1 MGLILRDARL
11 ARDINPRDLETD
23 LRTTHR
29 HLLAIEEGQM
39 RLFYSE
45 SFFCDLFTR
54 YAVQLGFSAEQAK
67 AMRLALSGE
76 GPLVESASTQEEPE
90 SDRGPQPEPE
100 LQPEPE
106 PKPQAAAEVEP
117 GPEEEKAF
125 KLEAQ
130 SQSSQEPEPPSQAN
144 QEPAPE
150 AQSQSSHEPEPS
162 PSADG
167 PPVSTPEPALPQ
179 PPSDPKPLPARSSD
193 ASQSLGSLWFW
204 GAIAIGLVL
213 AVVILTLETSPE
225 ASMLPTAETP
235 KQAVKPKAK
244 ETPSVPPESKPAS
257 AGPAGPAGAAGAS
270 GALNTASSP
279 ATTEAQQEP
288 VAASPLELPR
298 EQRISE
304 SILIS
309 APDAPAS
316 FTNASAMAIRFN
328 VKGWIWVR
336 DFDES
341 VKEFVVQSG
350 QTVRFNDLPIF
361 IVVPFPDQ
369 LTVTVNNK
377 PVTLRRND
385 DEKNHGRYS
394 RSMLRGL
401 VNNP

>member
-45 SFFCDLFTR
+45 SFFCDLFMR

-67 AMRLALSGE
+67 VMRLALSGE
-76 GPLVESASTQEEPE
+76 GPLVESASMQAEPE
-90 SDRGPQPEPE
+90 SDRDPQPEPE
-100 LQPEPE
+100 SKPDRGPQPKPE
-106 PKPQAAAEVEP
+106 SKPKPQAAAEVEP
-117 GPEEEKAF
+117 GPEEEEAF
-125 KLEAQ
+125 KL
-130 SQSSQEPEPPSQAN
+130 
-144 QEPAPE
+144 E

-162 PSADG
+162 PSVDG
-167 PPVSTPEPALPQ
+167 PPISAPEPALPE

-225 ASMLPTAETP
+225 ASMPPTAETP
-235 KQAVKPKAK
+235 KEAVKPKDK
-244 ETPSVPPESKPAS
+244 ETPSVRPESNPAS
-257 AGPAGPAGAAGAS
+257 AGPAGAAGAV
-270 GALNTASSP
+270 NTASSP

-288 VAASPLELPR
+288 VAAAPTELPK

-309 APDAPAS
+309 APDAPTS

-336 DFDES
+336 DFDDT
-341 VKEFVVQSG
+341 VQEFVVQRG
-350 QTVRFNDLPIF
+350 QTVRFSDLPIF
-361 IVVPFPDQ
+361 IVVPLPDQ

-385 DEKNHGRYS
+385 DEKNHARYS